1 MSATNGLILIVIK
14 IKGAINM
21 KFDLNDMIDFF
32 NSTSARI
39 IIVDENDIEELAK
52 EELKI
57 EEKEKI

>member
-1 MSATNGLILIVIK
+1 
-14 IKGAINM
+14 M